1 MSKKYDKSFDEYLS
15 LLSEKYYSDKNKVN
29 EEAYNSLIEMGVI
42 NAPNFKRLKII
53 TIVILMIIG
62 LLGIYPNTVFLPAY
76 YFGSIFFIAAYAAT
90 IGSDNGAPPFILLT
104 HGTVGIGC
112 MTVPAIVNYF
122 TNLNGEVVYTIVFI
136 YFGIAILCA
145 LGGLLFLFIGQSI
158 DHLKFKM
165 SYKLI
170 PSILLIISV
179 FLTQVFPHIENILTK
194 IKI

>member
-1 MSKKYDKSFDEYLS
+1 MKDGIYEEIINNKLSKELNEEDFFIGKEKLDDESAKIILTQYIGQVTKDALKYLRDDVEANEYLVKQIEICNDIIE
-15 LLSEKYYSDKNKVN
+15 LLKNKLNYN
-29 EEAYNSLIEMGVI
+29 EFE
-42 NAPNFKRLKII
+42 KLKINENAEVL
-53 TIVILMIIG
+53 T
-62 LLGIYPNTVFLPAY
+62 YAY
-76 YFGSIFFIAAYAAT
+76 SK
-90 IGSDNGAPPFILLT
+90 
-104 HGTVGIGC
+104 
-112 MTVPAIVNYF
+112 VNF
-122 TNLNGEVVYTIVFI
+122 PNLNGEVVYTIVYI

-170 PSILLIISV
+170 PSILIIIAV